1 MGLNDF
7 STNQFPWLYPMDG
20 RTDEQQYTILRPIL
34 DGRLKMAGWER
45 FQRENY
51 GQFSRNMP
59 GKIKIHQ
66 NV

>member
-1 MGLNDF
+1 
-7 STNQFPWLYPMDG
+7 MDG
-20 RTDEQQYTILRPIL
+20 RTDKQQYTILRPIL

-45 FQRENY
+45 FQRDY
-51 GQFSRNMP
+51 GQFSRNMS